1 MGKRA
6 VYSGES
12 AKDRSINLMDKF
24 ITKNQNRDKHK
35 QLLPARRKDPNIPVN
50 LWPLKDQLEYYA
62 GQTDAD
68 RFDQDYSAYSTW
80 YDKVKTQSGLYHQ
93 TFTDFVGKFKN
104 EMREMWERKTPPKEA
119 LSWLRKKGVY

>member
-50 LWPLKDQLEYYA
+50 LWPLKDQIEYYDSLS
-62 GQTDAD
+62 DAD
-68 RFDQDYSAYSTW
+68 RFDEKYSAYSTW
-80 YDKVKTQSGLYHQ
+80 YDVVKKQSGLYHQ
-93 TFTDFVGKFKN
+93 TFMDFAGKFKE
-104 EMREMWERKTPPKEA
+104 EMRTMWEKKTPPKEA
-119 LSWLRKKGVY
+119 LSWLRKRGVY